1 MKIRDF
7 RGKTIYLFGGSSGI
21 GLETAKLLAAE
32 GAHLILFARNRER
45 LAAALEAVRQRR
57 DGEDQRTASHA
68 LDVTRYEDVVRV
80 VEEAVDAD
88 GPPDI
93 LINCVGR
100 ARPKRFDAIGHE
112 QFDEIMKANL
122 YGTWN
127 TISALLPHMKERGG
141 RILNFSSPCGYVGV
155 YGYADYCA
163 ARFGTIG
170 LSETL
175 RTELRDFGISVQVIC
190 PPDTDTPGYREENK
204 TKPPETAAISGWARL
219 LDAEQ
224 AAGMVV
230 RALRSGRFLVNPGF
244 MGKVVY
250 LAKRMVPWFVDFMI
264 RRDIRRVRRGR
275 GDKH

>member
-1 MKIRDF
+1 MRIRDF

-21 GLETAKLLAAE
+21 GLETAKLLSAA

-45 LAAALEAVRQRR
+45 LAAALQAVRQRR
-57 DGEDQRTASHA
+57 DGEGQRFAVYP
-68 LDVTRYEDVVRV
+68 LDVTRHGDVVRV
-80 VEEAVDAD
+80 VEEAVGAV

-100 ARPKRFDAIGHE
+100 ARPKTFGEIDYE
-112 QFDEIMKANL
+112 QFDETMKVNL

-127 TISALLPHMKERGG
+127 TISALLPHMKDRGG

-155 YGYADYCA
+155 YGYTDYCA

-175 RTELRDFGISVQVIC
+175 KSELRDFGISVQVIC
-190 PPDTDTPGYREENK
+190 PPDTDTPGYREENR
-204 TKPPETAAISGWARL
+204 TKPPETAALSGWASL
-219 LDAEQ
+219 LQPERAAE
-224 AAGMVV
+224 MVV
-230 RALRSGRFLVNPGF
+230 RALRHGRFLVNPGF

-250 LAKRMVPWFVDFMI
+250 LAKRMAPGFVDFMI
-264 RRDIRRVRRGR
+264 RRDIRRARRGR
-275 GDKH
+275 GYQH